1 MTDQKNKKITLYQ
14 ILGSKQIEKIVNQVL
29 QDIKP
34 SEFLKTNFT
43 IKDLKYT
50 CENFINFITNGPYE
64 FNRKTNE
71 FDLFLKMDDIR
82 FEEFKNSIIKVF
94 KSINVEEIHIDI
106 VIAKI
111 NKERLDLVN
120 DAK

>member
-1 MTDQKNKKITLYQ
+1 LTDQKNKKITLYQ